1 MYTNAVV
8 EHSVAHGNF
17 TVDRTYKASPA
28 RVFAAFADK
37 ALKEQ
42 WFHGPEGWANE
53 VHEMDFRVGGREY
66 NMGRFHGG
74 DAHPFDAT
82 YYDIVPNERIVY
94 AYAMYVGEE
103 RSSVS
108 LATIELEPTSAG
120 GTLLTWTE
128 QGAFLDGLDLADQ
141 RVEGTKLLMEQIAIA
156 VDRA

>member
-1 MYTNAVV
+1 MSVNTAVA
-8 EHSVAHGNF
+8 HTIAHGNF
-17 TVDRTYKASPA
+17 TVDRIYKASPTK
-28 RVFAAFADK
+28 VFAAFADK
-37 ALKEQ
+37 SLKEE
-42 WFHGPEGWANE
+42 WFHGPDGWANE

-74 DAHPFDAT
+74 DAHPFDAL

-94 AYAMYVGEE
+94 TYEMFVGEE

-108 LATIELEPTSAG
+108 LATIELEPAANG

-141 RVEGTKLLMEQIAIA
+141 RVEGTKLLMSQIAPL
-156 VDRA
+156 VDGQ